1 MRYTIVKAP
10 GDGACMF
17 NSIAIGI
24 LFNPKIKPTYKQVK
38 ELSVKLRKK
47 AVQYMRKQI
56 KQDNQNAITKMSLT
70 YNYNMSNDNMSND
83 NNSNVTKTKAYKYT
97 KEMAKSCTWGGHI
110 ELVALSEY
118 IHKLGFKGI
127 QAYEKGK
134 SRLKV
139 IPEMASKMN
148 ESKPK
153 NVISILLHGVK
164 HGGDHFDALI
174 KKNHNFASVTV

>member
-1 MRYTIVKAP
+1 MKYTIVKAP
-10 GDGACMF
+10 GDGSCMF

-24 LFNPKIKPTYKQVK
+24 LFNPKKKPTYRQVK
-38 ELSVKLRKK
+38 ELSAELRKV
-47 AVQYMRKQI
+47 AVRYMRKQI
-56 KQDNQNAITKMSLT
+56 KQDNQNAIMKMSLT
-70 YNYNMSNDNMSND
+70 YNDDMSN
-83 NNSNVTKTKAYKYT
+83 NNNNVTKSKAYKYT

-127 QAYEKGK
+127 QAYEKRK

-148 ESKPK
+148 ESKSK
-153 NVISILLHGVK
+153 GVINILLHGVK
-164 HGGDHFDALI
+164 HGGYHFDALI
-174 KKNHNFASVTV
+174 KKNESFASVPVKS